1 MYTQCEHCKAIFRVS
16 MREVTIAKGMLR
28 CGECQ
33 QVFNATDS
41 LSTQMPKAYQDEQVP
56 DDEIVESLDDINTR
70 DYQPVNFTVKGVEEG
85 KQKKQWGRKPRRKTE
100 KKQQKK
106 AIKQTGSSRSLKKE
120 ILLSLLAFLLLMLIA
135 QLLYHYR
142 YIFTGEAQHH
152 PEQIQMLNH
161 NVFAHP
167 NEPGVLLISGSFENT
182 AKKAQPF
189 PLLEVKLT
197 NSQSQVVALRRFKP
211 EEYLEK
217 YDSSMLLPV
226 KQSTRLKLKIKDPGN
241 SATRFQF
248 NFY

>member
-16 MREVTIAKGMLR
+16 MREITVAKGMLR

-33 QVFNATDS
+33 QVFNATNS
-41 LSTQMPKAYQDEQVP
+41 LSTQVPEAYQAPETIEEATDQPE
-56 DDEIVESLDDINTR
+56 DINTG
-70 DYQPVNFTVKGVEEG
+70 DYQPASFSVKNIEE
-85 KQKKQWGRKPRRKTE
+85 E
-100 KKQQKK
+100 SKQQKQVHHDK
-106 AIKQTGSSRSLKKE
+106 TGKEQLSVEKGKTKKLKNV
-120 ILLSLLAFLLLMLIA
+120 LLMSLLVLLLALLIA

-142 YIFTGEAQHH
+142 SFFTGEPQHQ
-152 PEQIQMLNH
+152 PEKIQMLNH

-167 NEPGVLLISGSFENT
+167 NEAGVLLISGSFENT
-182 AKKAQPF
+182 AEKAQPY
-189 PLLEVKLT
+189 PILEVKLT

-217 YDSSMLLPV
+217 YNPDQLLPV

-241 SATRFQF
+241 KATRFQF